1 MRHLINCIF
10 QIIMYMFKNPV
21 SLIDD
26 DFVVC
31 KKAEV
36 QRSAEG
42 NEGHGGSHDA
52 KRHSQW
58 TVIITCTYTFLNFI
72 LKQWLFLMN
81 QEEEAGGSFQ

>member
-10 QIIMYMFKNPV
+10 QMIMYMFKNPV

-52 KRHSQW
+52 KRHSQ
-58 TVIITCTYTFLNFI
+58 
-72 LKQWLFLMN
+72 
-81 QEEEAGGSFQ
+81 